1 MYRSL
6 LKINTNNNY
15 KVYNKIQS
23 NNTRYLIIL
32 LVVNKTLTYIK
43 NRNTY
48 VSIALNK
55 ANMSKIYFIYF
66 LIFIYEHLQLNKL
79 IRYSSLCDI
88 NSYFI

>member
-1 MYRSL
+1 MITINDNLLLFIFFYEIKNFFNCVYFLMYRSL

-48 VSIALNK
+48 I
-55 ANMSKIYFIYF
+55 
-66 LIFIYEHLQLNKL
+66 
-79 IRYSSLCDI
+79 
-88 NSYFI
+88 